1 MKHRTLCAA
10 IFATGT
16 SLLVTTGA
24 LAGSRAADPGE
35 ALRDSLVYIETAGYA
50 YSLSQPWRHED
61 LRETWVCGC
70 AVGQYQVVTTARSVA
85 NLAFAKALR
94 HGQNEFLRARPKV
107 IDYES
112 DLCLIELDPNELR
125 EPLTPVRFAGAYRKG
140 AEVSFHWL
148 SAEGQ
153 ISTGRGYI
161 DRVEVERATTSYGR
175 RLRYEM
181 ANVSRRMGRGEIYCV
196 GSEPLGIGCWASDE
210 NEAEVIPGETIRRFV
225 DAVSAEGPYRGFGEV
240 GFVVSELRD
249 PTMRSLLK
257 LPESVHGGV
266 YVSDVH
272 TLGTGSDDL
281 RRRDVILSIDGHAV
295 DARGQYSDA
304 KYGPL
309 SSLHLITQKTTGDIL
324 RFEIWREGREHQ
336 MDVAVQSFHATDM
349 LVPFHE
355 YDRQP
360 EYVVIAGFVFQTLTR
375 EYLTE
380 FGDNPPGQA
389 PSHLYQYYRDRA
401 YKPTPERSDIVVL
414 NYVLPA
420 PINVGYMDLRQ
431 MVVKTFNGM
440 SIGSIADIAEAMK
453 RNPES
458 PYHLIELELYAPT
471 VVIPRDQLATAD
483 ALVSRNYGIPALSNL
498 PD

>member
-1 MKHRTLCAA
+1 MRHRTLCAA
-10 IFATGT
+10 LFVIGT
-16 SLLVTTGA
+16 SPLVTTGA
-24 LAGSRAADPGE
+24 TADSGVADPGE

-61 LRETWVCGC
+61 LRETWACGC
-70 AVGQYQVVTTARSVA
+70 AVGEYQVVTTARSVA

-94 HGQNEFLRARPKV
+94 YGQNEFVGARPRV

-125 EPLTPVRFAGAYRKG
+125 KPLTPIRLAGAYRKG

-181 ANVSRRMGRGEIYCV
+181 ANVSRRMGRGEVYCV
-196 GSEPLGIGCWASDE
+196 GSEPVGIGCWASDK
-210 NEAEVIPGETIRRFV
+210 NEAEVVPAETIRQFV
-225 DAVSAEGPYRGFGEV
+225 AAASAEGPYQGFGEV
-240 GFVVSELRD
+240 GFVLSELRD
-249 PTMRSLLK
+249 PTMRSLLR
-257 LPESVHGGV
+257 LPESIDGGA
-266 YVSDVH
+266 YVSDVF

-281 RRRDVILSIDGHAV
+281 RRKDVVLRIDGHAL

-304 KYGPL
+304 IYGPL
-309 SSLHLITQKTTGDIL
+309 SGLHLVTRKTAGDIV
-324 RFEIWREGREHQ
+324 RFEIWRDGRKQ
-336 MDVAVQSFHATDM
+336 QVDATVKSFRAAEM

-360 EYVVIAGFVFQTLTR
+360 EYIVIAGFVFQTLTR
-375 EYLTE
+375 EYLNE
-380 FGDNPPGQA
+380 FGDKPAGQA
-389 PSHLYQYYRDRA
+389 PSHLYQHYRDRA
-401 YKPTPERSDIVVL
+401 YKPTPQRSDIVVL
-414 NYVLPA
+414 NYVLPV

-440 SIGSIADIAEAMK
+440 SVGSIADITEAMK

-458 PYHLIELELYAPT
+458 PYHLVEFELYAPT

-483 ALVSRNYGIPALSNL
+483 ALVSRNYGIPSLSNL